1 MFVSYLKIAFRNM
14 RRHKVYSLINIMGL
28 AVGMTCVILIFL
40 WIQDE
45 MRYDRFHEK
54 ADRIY
59 RVINTSEWEGK
70 RSKFVLTAAGI
81 GPALVNDY
89 PDIVDAVTIY
99 KRHVV
104 IQNRK
109 KRFFETVLYA
119 DPQMLKIFTFPLVK
133 GDPETALKSANSIVI
148 SEEMARKYFGDENP
162 IGKALTLNERKD
174 YTVTGVMKNIP
185 HHSHLH
191 FNFLILFHDKDHYL
205 DKYGVSNFYTYIL
218 TSESFDI
225 KNYMERIDDF
235 TEKYRGKETR
245 YTYHVRYELQPL
257 KSIHLHSNIRG
268 EFEPNG
274 SIVYVM
280 VFSGIAVMI
289 LLIACFNHVN
299 LSTALYTKRQKEV
312 GIRKVVGANRRLIM
326 NQFLGESLLITLLSF
341 LVGVVLVLLFLPL
354 FNTLTGK
361 ALTVH
366 QLNHWIV
373 FIGLPVLMVLVG
385 FCSGFYPSLYMS
397 ALRPERIL
405 KGTHRNRLKGQ
416 GFRRVL
422 IVAQFSV
429 SVLFIACTLVI
440 NSQLHYIRTR
450 DLGFDKEQILH
461 LEVDDTEVL
470 KKLEAIKGEFLQN
483 PDIVSV
489 SATDYYPGS
498 MCNYQNFWC
507 EGRNDDSFNHIRWI
521 SVDHD
526 FIKTYGMQLMAG
538 RDFSG
543 LPQKNGQRE
552 YILNE
557 SAVKYVGWED
567 AIGKKFR
574 LDYNGYVI
582 GVVKDFHF
590 RTLHHPVEPI
600 VLKISPYT
608 FRYISV
614 RMKLEHIPQTL
625 KFLRN
630 KWETL
635 APDQTFD
642 FSFFDEAFDQLYKTE
657 ARMSQ
662 ILGYSTAF
670 AVGLACLGLF
680 GLVTLVAEFKTKEIG
695 IRKVLGASVS
705 GIVTLLSKEFV
716 VLICVANVV
725 AWPAAWLVMNKWL
738 QNFTYRI
745 YIAWWMFIIS
755 GAMALMIALLTV
767 SFQAM
772 KAATANPVE
781 SLRYE

>member
-1 MFVSYLKIAFRNM
+1 
-14 RRHKVYSLINIMGL
+14 MGL

-45 MRYDRFHEK
+45 MHYDRFHEK
-54 ADRIY
+54 AERIY
-59 RVINTSEWEGK
+59 RVIMTHEWEGK
-70 RSKFVLTAAGI
+70 RDKYVRTAAGI
-81 GPALVNDY
+81 GSALVNDY
-89 PDIVDAVTIY
+89 PDIVDAVTID
-99 KRHVV
+99 KRQVV
-104 IQNRK
+104 IQNRR
-109 KRFFETVLYA
+109 KRFFETVLYT
-119 DPQMLKIFTFPLVK
+119 DPQILTIFTFSLAK
-133 GDPETALKSANSIVI
+133 GDTETALSRPNTIVI
-148 SEEMARKYFGDENP
+148 SEEMSHKYFGNENP
-162 IGKALTLNERKD
+162 IGKVLTLNERKD
-174 YTVTGVMKNIP
+174 YTVTGVMNNIP

-191 FNFLILFHDKDHYL
+191 FHFLVLFYNKDYYL
-205 DKYGVSNFYTYIL
+205 DQYGVSNFYTYIL
-218 TSESFDI
+218 TSESFNL
-225 KNYMERIDDF
+225 KEYMERIDDF
-235 TEKYRGKETR
+235 TEKYRSKESR
-245 YTYHVRYELQPL
+245 YTYKLRYEFQPL
-257 KSIHLHSNIRG
+257 TSIHLYSNIRG
-268 EFEPNG
+268 EFESNG

-280 VFSGIAVMI
+280 VFSGIAVLI

-341 LVGVVLVLLFLPL
+341 FVGIMLVSLFLPL

-366 QLNHWIV
+366 QLNQWVV
-373 FIGLPVLMVLVG
+373 FIGLPGLMVLVG
-385 FCSGFYPSLYMS
+385 LCSGFYPSLYMS

-422 IVAQFSV
+422 IVAQFTV

-440 NSQLHYIRTR
+440 NNQLHYIRTR

-461 LEVDDTEVL
+461 LKVDDTEVL

-483 PDIVSV
+483 PDILSV
-489 SATDYYPGS
+489 SATDYSPGS
-498 MCNYQNFWC
+498 KCNYSSYWC
-507 EGRNDDSFNHIRWI
+507 EGRSDGSYDHIRWVA
-521 SVDHD
+521 VDRD
-526 FIKTYGMQLMAG
+526 FIKTYGIQLTAG

-543 LPQKNGQRE
+543 LLQKEGHYE

-557 SAVKYVGWED
+557 SAVEHIGWEEP
-567 AIGKKFR
+567 IGKKFNCGMDGR
-574 LDYNGYVI
+574 II

-600 VLKISPYT
+600 VLKVSPY
-608 FRYISV
+608 FFKYISV
-614 RMKLEHIPQTL
+614 RMKLMNIPQTI
-625 KFLRN
+625 KFLRE
-630 KWETL
+630 KWETF

-670 AVGLACLGLF
+670 AIGLACLGLF

-716 VLICVANVV
+716 VLVCVANVV
-725 AWPAAWLVMNKWL
+725 AWPGAWLLMNKWL
-738 QNFTYRI
+738 QNFAYRI
-745 YIAWWMFIIS
+745 HIAWWMFVIS
-755 GAMALMIALLTV
+755 GALAMVIALLTV
-767 SFQAM
+767 GFQAI